1 MSVFPL
7 GSSMHFVS
15 TIFTTIGYGGVT
27 PATLGISLHL
37 DRNQQKMNRSTLYIS
52 SYRQYFQ
59 GASSW
64 PSWWSSLSFPSS
76 FIASALQHL
85 TSTIW
90 STGLPK
96 THHSLP
102 SLCETISN
110 RDTDVLLLLLHRIL
124 NTIFNLSPEPWALQS
139 ITMTLKTS
147 PQKNQMSMKS
157 CERKPFGR

>member
-1 MSVFPL
+1 MGESPQPPSVFLSISIAINRKWILPL
-7 GSSMHFVS
+7 S
-15 TIFTTIGYGGVT
+15 
-27 PATLGISLHL
+27 
-37 DRNQQKMNRSTLYIS
+37 IS
-52 SYRQYFQ
+52 SYRRYFQ

-76 FIASALQHL
+76 YIASALQHL

-147 PQKNQMSMKS
+147 PQRNQMSMKG
-157 CERKPFGR
+157 CERKPFGRQVILREPVKKVLADFVR